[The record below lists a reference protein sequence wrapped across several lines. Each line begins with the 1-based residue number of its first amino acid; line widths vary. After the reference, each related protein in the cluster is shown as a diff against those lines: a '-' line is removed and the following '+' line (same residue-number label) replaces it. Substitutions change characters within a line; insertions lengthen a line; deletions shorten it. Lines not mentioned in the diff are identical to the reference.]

1 MSHEE
6 NMMQE
11 LDDSNDEWL
20 KELEEVLEDNE
31 ESKSTGRRLVKK
43 SIPVPELVDEVDE
56 DLNDDF
62 MEPEDDFSDKV
73 GKKRQ
78 RKKNE
83 SVLEKTKKQ
92 KQNSAEVQEM
102 WDSITNDNNSKDG
115 DKVVVKRPKKKDEDA
130 EEIAKLF
137 SLRKKKS
144 KGDKNAMEIAMQVE
158 QVMANLEIAVEDDV
172 ILNREGKPAIN
183 KLMKLP
189 LLNETLSKKPLQAE
203 FLDHGVLNLLKNW
216 LEPLPDGSLP
226 NINIRTAILMILN
239 DFRIDLDQDCRKEQ
253 LIKSGLGKVIMF
265 LSKSDEETTP
275 NRRLANDLI
284 NKWGR
289 IIYNKSTR
297 YDNMFSQEELEEQ
310 RQILLRRQTKTAPKV
325 SGTKARDFDTD
336 LDLYVKPISKLGP
349 WTGRARAKI
358 PTALSMDFKIRPPP
372 KVDKDPEPCAK
383 WQMDKRHKKLT
394 EKQKQR
400 KIIRKKGMHAFKLS
414 VDGRTMLKY
423 L

>member
-11 LDDSNDEWL
+11 LDDSNDEWV

-56 DLNDDF
+56 DLNDF

-115 DKVVVKRPKKKDEDA
+115 DKVVVKRPKKKDEDT

-144 KGDKNAMEIAMQVE
+144 KDQKNAMEIAMQVE
-158 QVMANLEIAVEDDV
+158 QVMATLEIAVEDDV

-226 NINIRTAILMILN
+226 NINIRTAVLMILN
-239 DFRIDLDQDCRKEQ
+239 DFRIDLDQGCRKEQ

-265 LSKSDEETTP
+265 LSKSDEETTA

-297 YDNMFSQEELEEQ
+297 YDKMFSQEELEEQ

-325 SGTKARDFDTD
+325 SETKARNFDTD

-372 KVDKDPEPCAK
+372 KVDKELEALVK
-383 WQMDKRHKKLT
+383 WQMDTRH
-394 EKQKQR
+394 ENV
-400 KIIRKKGMHAFKLS
+400 S
-414 VDGRTMLKY
+414 VLH
-423 L
+423 

>member
-6 NMMQE
+6 NTMEE
-11 LDDSNDEWL
+11 LDSSNDEWG
-20 KELEEVLEDNE
+20 KELEGENE
-31 ESKSTGRRLVKK
+31 ESKFTGRRLVKK
-43 SIPVPELVDEVDE
+43 SISVPELVDEVEE
-56 DLNDDF
+56 DLDDF
-62 MEPEDDFSDKV
+62 TEPADDFNDKV

-78 RKKNE
+78 RKKKDE
-83 SVLEKTKKQ
+83 SGLEKTKKNK
-92 KQNSAEVQEM
+92 KQNSEEVQEM
-102 WDSITNDNNSKDG
+102 WDSITNNTNSQYG
-115 DKVVVKRPKKKDEDA
+115 DKVVVKPPKKKDEDA
-130 EEIAKLF
+130 EEIKKLF

-144 KGDKNAMEIAMQVE
+144 KCDKTSMEIGMQVE

-172 ILNREGKPAIN
+172 ICNREGKPAIN

-189 LLNETLSKKPLQAE
+189 LLNETLSKKPLQGE

-226 NINIRTAILMILN
+226 NINIRSAVLMILN
-239 DFRIDLDQDCRKEQ
+239 DFRIDLDQDSRREQ

-275 NRRLANDLI
+275 NRRLANDII

-289 IIYNKSTR
+289 NIYNKSTR
-297 YDNMFSQEELEEQ
+297 YDNMFTQEEIDEQ
-310 RQILLRRQTKTAPKV
+310 RKILLRRQTKTAPKV
-325 SGTKARDFDTD
+325 SGTRARDFNTD
-336 LDLYVKPISKLGP
+336 IDLYELGT

-358 PTALSMDFKIRPPP
+358 PTTMSMDFKIRPPS
-372 KVDKDPEPCAK
+372 KVDINQEEEPCSK
-383 WQMDKRHKKLT
+383 WQMEKRHKNLT
-394 EKQKQR
+394 KNQKQQ
-400 KIIRKKGMHAFKLS
+400 KNIRKGGMQALKLS

>member
-11 LDDSNDEWL
+11 LDSSNDEWG
-20 KELEEVLEDNE
+20 KELEGENE
-31 ESKSTGRRLVKK
+31 ESKFTGRRLVKK
-43 SIPVPELVDEVDE
+43 SISVPELVDEVEE
-56 DLNDDF
+56 DLDDF
-62 MEPEDDFSDKV
+62 TEPADDFNDKV

-78 RKKNE
+78 RKKKDE
-83 SVLEKTKKQ
+83 SGLEKTKKNK
-92 KQNSAEVQEM
+92 KQNSEEVQEM
-102 WDSITNDNNSKDG
+102 WDSITNDTNSQYG
-115 DKVVVKRPKKKDEDA
+115 DKVVVKPPKKKDEDA
-130 EEIAKLF
+130 EEIKKLF

-144 KGDKNAMEIAMQVE
+144 KCDKTSMEIG
-158 QVMANLEIAVEDDV
+158 I
-172 ILNREGKPAIN
+172 EGKPAIN

-189 LLNETLSKKPLQAE
+189 LLNETLSKKPLQGE

-226 NINIRTAILMILN
+226 NINIRSAVLMILN
-239 DFRIDLDQDCRKEQ
+239 DFRIDLDQDSRREQ

-275 NRRLANDLI
+275 NRRLANDII

-297 YDNMFSQEELEEQ
+297 YDNMFTQEEIDEQ
-310 RQILLRRQTKTAPKV
+310 RKILLRRQTKTAPKV
-325 SGTKARDFDTD
+325 SGTRARDFNTD
-336 LDLYVKPISKLGP
+336 IDLYELGT

-358 PTALSMDFKIRPPP
+358 PTTMSMDFKIRPPS
-372 KVDKDPEPCAK
+372 KVDINQEEEPCSK
-383 WQMDKRHKKLT
+383 WQMEKRHKNLT
-394 EKQKQR
+394 KKQKQQ
-400 KIIRKKGMHAFKLS
+400 KNIRKGGMQALKLS
-414 VDGRTMLKY
+414 VDGCTMLKY